1 MPIIDSNAG
10 YNLRHDLKSGK
21 EDLINPIDPV
31 RDSELSGG
39 KYDDNL
45 EKFKKS
51 RINVQNRLV

>member
-21 EDLINPIDPV
+21 EDFVNPADPI
-31 RDSELSGG
+31 RDSELSGT